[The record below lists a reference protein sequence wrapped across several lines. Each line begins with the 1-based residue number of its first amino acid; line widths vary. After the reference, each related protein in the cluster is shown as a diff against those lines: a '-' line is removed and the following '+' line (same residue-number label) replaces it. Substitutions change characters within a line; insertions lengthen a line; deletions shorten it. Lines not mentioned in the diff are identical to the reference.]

1 MDVGDSEGNFAFRFA
16 RKLTFL
22 INFEQDVVFWKHSSY
37 NMRLKLGDFSPCCI
51 WRISPD
57 F

>member
-1 MDVGDSEGNFAFRFA
+1 MDVGDSEGIFAFRFA